1 MQREH
6 ADGDHRHIPEP
17 AELNQGQND
26 EFAEHSP
33 ALHGVDDHK
42 ARHAVRRRRGE
53 QRVQETDALAAAAGE
68 GQRKQNGAYQDHKRE
83 ADDDGLCRREVNLG
97 DQPQVLLDF

>member
-1 MQREH
+1 MVLTTTRPVTQF
-6 ADGDHRHIPEP
+6 AD
-17 AELNQGQND
+17 
-26 EFAEHSP
+26 
-33 ALHGVDDHK
+33 V
-42 ARHAVRRRRGE
+42 AVK
-53 QRVQETDALAAAAGE
+53 RVQETDALAAAAGE